1 MTETT
6 LSPLPRT
13 GRFQPGWFYLI
24 LFKPKLAFAS
34 IAAQKTALWLVPLLV
49 VTLTTLAGVAAAGVL
64 RQEAAQMGEVQLPP
78 DFQYYSPEQQARVM
92 QAIQA
97 TSGPVFIFVFPA
109 LIGLSKVWFG
119 WLLVGGLIHLMLTL
133 LGGRGSVGVTMN
145 VLAWTSLPFALR
157 ELVRAGAMVV
167 NHQLIAMPGLSGFT
181 PAGEGNWP
189 VFLSGLLA
197 AFDIYLIWHIW
208 LLIVGECAATGLPGK
223 KVSVGVLLV
232 IFVVLSLQAL
242 VGVGS
247 AHFSNLTII
256 RPFF

>member
-6 LSPLPRT
+6 LSPLPRA
-13 GRFQPGWFYLI
+13 RRLQPGWFYLV

-34 IAAQKTALWLVPLLV
+34 ITAQKTGLWLAPLLV
-49 VTLTTLAGVAAAGVL
+49 VTLATLASVAAAGVL

-109 LIGLSKVWFG
+109 LIALSKVWFG
-119 WLLVGGLIHLMLTL
+119 WLLVGGLIHLVLTL
-133 LGGRGSVGVTMN
+133 FGGRGSVGITMN
-145 VLAWTSLPFALR
+145 VLAWASLPFAIR
-157 ELVRAGAMVV
+157 ELVRAAAMVV
-167 NHQLIAMPGLSGFT
+167 GQQLIAMPGLSGFT
-181 PAGEGNWP
+181 PAGEGNGY

-197 AFDIYLIWHIW
+197 AIDIYLIWHVW
-208 LLIVGECAATGLPGK
+208 LLIVGEIAATGLSGK
-223 KVSVGVLLV
+223 KVAAGVLLV
-232 IFVVLSLQAL
+232 ILVVIGLQAL

-247 AHFSNLTII
+247 AQFSNLTII